1 MSRWLVGTIGVV
13 LCAALGWAP
22 VARAEPSADPHAS
35 SPVKEPELVTF
46 VPADYPKEANEKGI
60 EGNVDL
66 VLVIDAEGHVE
77 SAEVLAPA
85 GHGFDEAAVAAAKRF
100 VFRPAVRDGR
110 PVKSKIV
117 YRYSFHFT
125 PAPKAEEKPAPA
137 VIRGRIQIAGTKTP
151 LAGAKV
157 TIARDEAAP
166 FTQVTGADG
175 SFEAKDLAPGKYVV
189 AVTAEGYEPS
199 NGVEQLGVSEEVSL
213 RLELAPVAAEDE
225 VVVRGVRPIREVT
238 RRTVTRR
245 ELSRVPGTSG
255 DALRAIQNL
264 PGVSRPPALSGVLI
278 VRGNADQTTPVFI
291 DGLWVPNIY
300 HFGGLSSVVP
310 TEMLDE
316 VNFYPGNFSV
326 KYGRALAGVVDAHL
340 RETRD
345 DGRYHGL
352 LQLDLIDVRAMAE
365 GPVPLADGWNFIGG
379 FRRSHVD
386 AWLVPLLEGEDTQVK
401 GAPVYYDWQ
410 FLFDKRPTK
419 KSYLRIGLLGFDDR
433 IRLVDEGSET
443 AGALSSTNASIGI
456 GAIYKNHLSSK
467 TDLELT
473 MSLARSHQS
482 ITISTIAVDTEA
494 YGFLAR
500 SELTTKLAPNL
511 TLRTGLDS
519 LLAPYNV
526 KGQLPEEPAGGQDI
540 GPFVTVPTR
549 AFDHTNLFF
558 VPAVYGELNVTPSK
572 RSSLVSGVRVDYNH
586 EGQKVD
592 VSPRM
597 SGRYDIVTGSPRTT
611 LKAGSGLFHQA
622 PGLGEVVLSDRAS
635 DLRSTRSWQNSL
647 GVEQELGEH
656 LELSVEGFYNLLD
669 DLIGRAPD
677 ESGALKY
684 NNLARGR
691 VYGAEAMLRYRADEH
706 FFGWLSYTLSRSE
719 RTWQPGEQTKLFY
732 LDQPHI
738 LTLLGSYTFGS
749 GWEIGARFRY
759 VSGNLY
765 TPCVGSLFNS
775 TATHYVCVSGPDL
788 SKRLPPFH
796 QLDVRVDKRFVFSS
810 FTLGVYLDVINIYN
824 RTNPDF
830 IGYNFDYTKSR
841 PETGSLPF
849 VPSLG
854 VRGEF

>member
-1 MSRWLVGTIGVV
+1 VNRWVVGTVGAV

-22 VARAEPSADPHAS
+22 VAKAEPSDDPRS
-35 SPVKEPELVTF
+35 SSAVKEPELVTF

-60 EGNVDL
+60 EGDVDL
-66 VLVIDAEGHVE
+66 VLVIDQEGHVE
-77 SAEVLAPA
+77 KAEVLAPA

-100 VFRPAVRDGR
+100 VFRPAERDGR
-110 PVKSKIV
+110 PVKARIV

-125 PAPKAEEKPAPA
+125 PAPKAEEKPAPSA
-137 VIRGRIQIAGTKTP
+137 IRGRVLIGGTKTP

-157 TIARDEAAP
+157 TIAGAELPSTTR
-166 FTQVTGADG
+166 VTGPDG
-175 SFEAKDLAPGKYVV
+175 TFEAKDLAPGKYLVE
-189 AVTAEGYEPS
+189 VTADGFEPS
-199 NGVEQLGVSEEVSL
+199 SGAETLGVSEDVSL
-213 RLELAPVAAEDE
+213 KLELLPVAAEDE

-255 DALRAIQNL
+255 DALRALQNL
-264 PGVSRPPALSGVLI
+264 PGVNRPPALSGVLI

-316 VNFYPGNFSV
+316 VNFYPGNFGV

-340 RETRD
+340 RETRN

-365 GPVPLADGWNFIGG
+365 GPVPLASGWNFIGG

-386 AWLVPLLEGEDTQVK
+386 AWLVPLLEGEDTQIK

-419 KSYLRIGLLGFDDR
+419 NSYLRIGLLGFDDR
-433 IRLVDEGSET
+433 IRLVDESSPT
-443 AGALSSTNASIGI
+443 VGALSSTNASLGI
-456 GAIYKNHLSSK
+456 GAIYKNHLSEK

-473 MSLARSHQS
+473 LTLARSHQS
-482 ITISTIAVDTEA
+482 IALGTILVDTEA

-500 SELTTKLAPNL
+500 GEVTTKLQKNL
-511 TLRTGLDS
+511 TLRAGIDS
-519 LLAPYNV
+519 LLAPYNL
-526 KGQLPEEPAGGQDI
+526 KGQLPEVSGSGQDI
-540 GPFVTVPTR
+540 GPFITVPTR
-549 AFDHTNLFF
+549 KFDHTNLFF
-558 VPAVYGELNVTPSK
+558 LPAAYGELSMTPSK

-586 EGQKVD
+586 EGRAID

-597 SGRYDIVTGSPRTT
+597 SGRYDIVSGSPRTT
-611 LKAGSGLFHQA
+611 LKGGSGLFHQA
-622 PGLGEVVLSDRAS
+622 PGLGEVVLSEDAT
-635 DLRSTRSWQNSL
+635 DLRSARSWQNSL

-677 ESGALKY
+677 ERGVLQY

-691 VYGAEAMLRYRADEH
+691 VFGAEAMLRYRADEH
-706 FFGWLSYTLSRSE
+706 FFGWLSYTVSRSE
-719 RTWQPGEQTKLFY
+719 RTWQPGEKTQLFE

-759 VSGNLY
+759 VTGNLY
-765 TPCVGSLFNS
+765 TPCIGSLYNS
-775 TATHYVCVSGPDL
+775 TATSYVCVSGPQQ
-788 SKRLPPFH
+788 SERLPPFH

-810 FTLGVYLDVINIYN
+810 FTLGVYLDVINVYN

-830 IGYNFDYTKSR
+830 IGYNFDYSKKR

>member
-1 MSRWLVGTIGVV
+1 VNRWLIGTLGGV

-22 VARAEPSADPHAS
+22 IARAEPPADPRSS
-35 SPVKEPELVTF
+35 SPISDPKLVTF
-46 VPADYPKEANEKGI
+46 VPAEYPKEANEKGL
-60 EGNVDL
+60 EANVDL
-66 VLVIDAEGHVE
+66 VLVIDKDGRVE
-77 SAEVLAPA
+77 SADVLAPA

-100 VFRPAVRDGR
+100 VFQPAERDGR

-125 PAPKAEEKPAPA
+125 KAPKVEEKPAPA
-137 VIRGRIQIAGTKTP
+137 VIRGRVEIAGAKTP
-151 LAGAKV
+151 LAGAIVVV
-157 TIARDEAAP
+157 TPESGPALSR
-166 FTQVTGADG
+166 TTTADG
-175 SFEAKDLAPGKYVV
+175 SFEVKDLAPGRYRVE
-189 AVTAEGYEPS
+189 VTAEGFEPS
-199 NGVEQLGVSEEVSL
+199 QGVEELGVSEEVSL
-213 RLELAPVAAEDE
+213 KLALVPVAAEDE
-225 VVVRGVRPIREVT
+225 VVVHGVRPIREVT

-255 DALRAIQNL
+255 DALRALQNL
-264 PGVSRPPALSGVLI
+264 PGVNRPPALSGVLI

-340 RETRD
+340 RETRN

-365 GPVPLADGWNFIGG
+365 GPVPLASGWNFIGG

-386 AWLVPLLEGEDTQVK
+386 AWLIPLLEGEDTQIK

-410 FLFDKRPTK
+410 LMFDKRPTK
-419 KSYLRIGLLGFDDR
+419 SSYLRIGLLGFDDR
-433 IRLVDEGSET
+433 VRLVDESSPMTGSL
-443 AGALSSTNASIGI
+443 ASTNASLGI
-456 GAIYKNHLSSK
+456 GAIYKNRLSPK
-467 TDLELT
+467 TNLDLTL
-473 MSLARSHQS
+473 SLARSHQS
-482 ITISTIAVDTEA
+482 ISISNILIDTEA

-500 SELTTKLAPNL
+500 GEVTTKLASNL
-511 TLRTGLDS
+511 TLRAGVDS

-526 KGQLPEEPAGGQDI
+526 NGQLPEDSGGGEDV
-540 GPFVTVPTR
+540 GPFITVPTR
-549 AFDHTNLFF
+549 TFDHTNLFF
-558 VPAVYGELNVTPSK
+558 LPAVYGELTTTPSK
-572 RSSLVSGVRVDYNH
+572 RSALVSGVRVDYNH
-586 EGQKVD
+586 EGRAID
-592 VSPRM
+592 VSPRI
-597 SGRYDIVTGSPRTT
+597 SGRYDVIAGSPRTT
-611 LKAGSGLFHQA
+611 VKAGSGIFHQA
-622 PGLGEVVLSDRAS
+622 PGLGEVVLSEDAT

-677 ESGALKY
+677 ENGVLAY

-719 RTWQPGEQTKLFY
+719 RTWGPGEETELFS

-738 LTLLGSYTFGS
+738 LTLLGSYSFGS

-759 VSGNLY
+759 VTGNLY

-775 TATHYVCVSGPDL
+775 TATSYVCVSGPPQ

-796 QLDVRVDKRFVFSS
+796 QLDVRIDKRWVFSS
-810 FTLGVYLDVINIYN
+810 FTLGVYLDVINAYN

-830 IGYNFDYTKSR
+830 IGYNFDFTKQR

>member
-1 MSRWLVGTIGVV
+1 MNRWVLWTIGVV
-13 LCAALGWAP
+13 SCVALGWAQ
-22 VARAEPSADPHAS
+22 VAKAEPSADPRTS
-35 SPVKEPELVTF
+35 SPIKEPELLTF
-46 VPADYPKEANEKGI
+46 VPAEYPKEASEQGL
-60 EGNVDL
+60 EANVDL
-66 VLVIDAEGHVE
+66 VLTIDQEGHVE
-77 SAEVLAPA
+77 HADVLAPA
-85 GHGFDEAAVAAAKRF
+85 GHGFDEAAIAATKRF
-100 VFRPAVRDGR
+100 VFRPAERDGR

-125 PAPKAEEKPAPA
+125 PAPKAEQKPAPA
-137 VIRGRIQIAGTKTP
+137 AILGHVTIAGTKTP

-157 TIARDEAAP
+157 TIQGDKLPPVTR
-166 FTQVTGADG
+166 VTGPDG
-175 SFEAKDLAPGKYVV
+175 GFETKELAPGRYVV
-189 AVTAEGYEPS
+189 EVTADGFEPS
-199 NGVEQLGVSEEVSL
+199 NGTEVLGVSEEVSL
-213 RLELAPVAAEDE
+213 KLELVPVAAEDE
-225 VVVRGVRPIREVT
+225 VIVRGVRPIREVT

-255 DALRAIQNL
+255 DALRALQNM
-264 PGVSRPPALSGVLI
+264 PGVARAPALSGILV

-340 RETRD
+340 RETRN

-365 GPVPLADGWNFIGG
+365 GPVPLAKGWNFIGG

-386 AWLVPLLEGEDTQVK
+386 AWLIPLLEGEDTQVK

-410 FLFDKRPTK
+410 FLFDNHPTK
-419 KSYLRIGLLGFDDR
+419 TSYLRIGLLGFDDR
-433 IRLVDEGSET
+433 IRLVDESSET
-443 AGALSSTNASIGI
+443 AGALSSTNASLGV
-456 GAIYKNHLSSK
+456 GAIYKNHLSEK

-473 MSLARSHQS
+473 VSLARSHQS
-482 ITISTIAVDTEA
+482 ISLSTILVDTEA
-494 YGFLAR
+494 YGFLTR
-500 SELTTKLAPNL
+500 GEVTTKLASNL
-511 TLRTGLDS
+511 TLRAGLDS
-519 LLAPYNV
+519 LFAPYNV
-526 KGQLPEEPAGGQDI
+526 KGQLPEDPGGGQDV

-549 AFDHTNLFF
+549 KFDHTNLFF
-558 VPAVYGELNVTPSK
+558 LPALYGELNVTPSR

-586 EGQKVD
+586 EGRAID

-597 SGRYDIVTGSPRTT
+597 SGRYDVISGSPRTT
-611 LKAGSGLFHQA
+611 IKAGSGLFHQA
-622 PGLGEVVLSDRAS
+622 PGLGEVVLSERAS

-647 GVEQELGEH
+647 GAEQELGEH
-656 LELSVEGFYNLLD
+656 LELSVEGFYNVLD
-669 DLIGRAPD
+669 DLIGRAPN
-677 ESGALKY
+677 EQGVLSY
-684 NNLARGR
+684 NNLATGR

-706 FFGWLSYTLSRSE
+706 FFGWLSYTVSRSE
-719 RTWQPGEQTKLFY
+719 RTWGPGQETKRFY

-738 LTLLGSYTFGS
+738 LTVLGSYTFGS

-759 VSGNLY
+759 VTGNLY

-775 TATHYVCVSGPDL
+775 TATRYVCVSGPDL

-810 FTLGVYLDVINIYN
+810 FTLGFYLDVINVYN

-830 IGYNFDYTKSR
+830 IGYNFDFSKQR

>member
-1 MSRWLVGTIGVV
+1 MNRRLVFGIGAV
-13 LCAALGWAP
+13 LCAALGWVP
-22 VARAEPSADPHAS
+22 GARAEPSADPRSS
-35 SPVKEPELVTF
+35 SPVEEPVLVTF
-46 VPADYPKEANEKGI
+46 VPADYPKEANEKGL
-60 EGNVDL
+60 EANVDL
-66 VLVIDAEGHVE
+66 MLVIDKEGRVE

-85 GHGFDEAAVAAAKRF
+85 GHGFDEAALAAARRF
-100 VFRPAVRDGR
+100 VFRPAQRNGR

-125 PAPKAEEKPAPA
+125 PPPKTEQKPQPA
-137 VIRGRIQIAGTKTP
+137 TIRGRIWIAGTRSP
-151 LAGAKV
+151 IAGAKV
-157 TIARDEAAP
+157 VIASEKLPSAER
-166 FTQVTGADG
+166 TTGPDG
-175 SFEAKDLAPGKYVV
+175 SFEAKGLPPGKYVV
-189 AVTAEGYEPS
+189 TVTAEGYEPS
-199 NGVEQLGVSEEVSL
+199 SGVEQLGVSEEVSL
-213 RLELAPVAAEDE
+213 KLELLPVAAEDE
-225 VVVRGVRPIREVT
+225 VVIRGVRPVREVT

-245 ELSRVPGTSG
+245 ELARVPGTSG

-264 PGVSRPPALSGVLI
+264 PGVARPPALSGVLI

-340 RETRD
+340 RETRN

-352 LQLDLIDVRAMAE
+352 LQLDLIDVRAMLE
-365 GPVPLADGWNFIGG
+365 GPVPLAAGWNFIGG

-386 AWLVPLLEGEDTQVK
+386 AWLVPLLEGEDTQIK

-419 KSYLRIGLLGFDDR
+419 RSYLRIGLLGFDDR
-433 IRLVDEGSET
+433 IRLVDESSPS
-443 AGALSSTNASIGI
+443 AGALSSTNASVGI
-456 GAIYKNHLSSK
+456 GAIYENHLSDD
-467 TDLELT
+467 TELDLTL
-473 MSLARSHQS
+473 SLARSHQS
-482 ITISTIAVDTEA
+482 IAISTILVDTEA
-494 YGFLAR
+494 YGFIARGEVTTRLA
-500 SELTTKLAPNL
+500 SNL
-511 TLRTGLDS
+511 TLRAGVDS

-526 KGQLPEEPAGGQDI
+526 NGQLPEDSGDGQNV
-540 GPFVTVPTR
+540 GPLVTVPTR
-549 AFDHTNLFF
+549 SFDHSNLFF
-558 VPAVYGELNVTPSK
+558 LPAVYGELTVTPSR

-586 EGQKVD
+586 EGRAID

-597 SGRYDIVTGSPRTT
+597 SARYDLFGGSPRTT
-611 LKAGSGLFHQA
+611 LKAGSGMFHQA
-622 PGLGEVVLSDRAS
+622 PGLGEVVLSEDAT
-635 DLRSTRSWQNSL
+635 DLRSTRSWQTSF

-656 LELSVEGFYNLLD
+656 LELSVEGFYNLMD

-677 ESGALKY
+677 ENGILRY

-719 RTWQPGEQTKLFY
+719 RTRGPGEETKRFD

-738 LTLLGSYTFGS
+738 LTALGSYTFGG

-759 VSGNLY
+759 VTGNLY
-765 TPCVGSLFNS
+765 TPCLGSLYDAA
-775 TATHYVCVSGPDL
+775 ATEYVCVRGAEL

-810 FTLGVYLDVINIYN
+810 FTLGVYLDVINVYN

-830 IGYNFDYTKSR
+830 IGYNFDFTKSR
-841 PETGSLPF
+841 PETGSLPL

>member
-1 MSRWLVGTIGVV
+1 VNRIRLAMFGGV
-13 LCAALGWAP
+13 LCAGLGGAP
-22 VARAEPSADPHAS
+22 IAKADPPADARS
-35 SPVKEPELVTF
+35 STSLRQPELLTF
-46 VPADYPKEANEKGI
+46 VPADYPKEANEKGL
-60 EGNVDL
+60 EADVDL
-66 VLVIDAEGHVE
+66 VLVIDAEGRVE

-85 GHGFDEAAVAAAKRF
+85 GHGFDEAAIAAAKRF
-100 VFRPAVRDGR
+100 VFRPAEKDGR

-125 PAPKAEEKPAPA
+125 KAPKVEEKPAPA
-137 VIRGRIQIAGTKTP
+137 VIRGRVNIAGTKTP

-157 TIARDEAAP
+157 IITADQQSSIAR
-166 FTQVTGADG
+166 VTGADG
-175 SFEAKDLAPGKYVV
+175 SFEVKDLTPGRYAIEVS
-189 AVTAEGYEPS
+189 AEGYEPS
-199 NGVEQLGVSEEVSL
+199 SGVEQLGVSEEVSL
-213 RLELAPVAAEDE
+213 KLELVPVTAEDE

-255 DALRAIQNL
+255 DALRALQNM

-316 VNFYPGNFSV
+316 INFYPGNFSV

-340 RETRD
+340 RETRN

-352 LQLDLIDVRAMAE
+352 LQLDLVDVRAMAE
-365 GPVPLADGWNFIGG
+365 GPIPLASGWNFLGG

-386 AWLVPLLEGEDTQVK
+386 AWLVPLLEGEDTQIK

-410 FLFDKRPTK
+410 FMFDKRPTK
-419 KSYLRIGLLGFDDR
+419 NSYLRVGLLGFDDR
-433 IRLVDEGSET
+433 IRLVDESSPSS
-443 AGALSSTNASIGI
+443 GALSSTNASLGI
-456 GAIYKNHLSSK
+456 GAIYKHHLSQK
-467 TDLELT
+467 TDLDLT
-473 MSLARSHQS
+473 LSLARSHQS
-482 ITISTIAVDTEA
+482 IAISNILVDTEA

-500 SELTTKLAPNL
+500 GEVTTKLASNL
-511 TLRTGLDS
+511 TLRAGVDS
-519 LLAPYNV
+519 LMAPYNV
-526 KGQLPEEPAGGQDI
+526 KGQLPEDSGDGQDV
-540 GPFVTVPTR
+540 GPYITLPART
-549 AFDHTNLFF
+549 FDHTNLFF
-558 VPAVYGELNVTPSK
+558 LPAVYGELNVTPS
-572 RSSLVSGVRVDYNH
+572 RRASLVSGVRVDYNH
-586 EGQKVD
+586 EGRAID
-592 VSPRM
+592 VSPRL

-611 LKAGSGLFHQA
+611 VKAGSGIFHQA
-622 PGLGEVVLSDRAS
+622 PGLGEVVLSEDAT
-635 DLRSTRSWQNSL
+635 DLKSTRSWQNSL

-656 LELSVEGFYNLLD
+656 VELSVEGFYNLLD
-669 DLIGRAPD
+669 DLIARAPD
-677 ESGALKY
+677 ENGVLRY
-684 NNLARGR
+684 NNLGRGR
-691 VYGAEAMLRYRADEH
+691 IYGAEAMLRYRADEH
-706 FFGWLSYTLSRSE
+706 FFGWVSYTLSRSE
-719 RTWQPGEQTKLFY
+719 RKWGPGEETQRFY

-738 LTLLGSYTFGS
+738 LTALGSYSVGR

-759 VSGNLY
+759 VTGNLY

-775 TATHYVCVSGPDL
+775 TATSYVCVSGPPN

-796 QLDVRVDKRFVFSS
+796 QLDVRIDKRWEFSS
-810 FTLGVYLDVINIYN
+810 FTFGIYLDVINLYN

-830 IGYNFDYTKSR
+830 IGYNFDYSQKR
-841 PETGSLPF
+841 PETGSLPL

>member
-1 MSRWLVGTIGVV
+1 VNRWVVGTAGVV

-22 VARAEPSADPHAS
+22 VAKAEPSADPRSS

-46 VPADYPKEANEKGI
+46 VPAEYPKEANEKGL
-60 EGNVDL
+60 EAHVDL
-66 VLVIDAEGHVE
+66 VLTIDQEGRVE
-77 SAEVLAPA
+77 QAEVLEPA

-100 VFRPAVRDGR
+100 VFRPAERDGR
-110 PVKSKIV
+110 PVKSRIV

-125 PAPKAEEKPAPA
+125 PAPKAEQKPAPA
-137 VIRGRIQIAGTKTP
+137 AIRGRVEIAGTKAP
-151 LAGAKV
+151 LAGATV
-157 TIARDEAAP
+157 TLARDGGTP
-166 FTQVTGADG
+166 VTRVTGPDG
-175 SFEAKDLAPGKYVV
+175 TFEAKDVAPGRYVV
-189 AVTAEGYEPS
+189 RVAADGFEPS
-199 NGVEQLGVSEEVSL
+199 DGVEQLGVSEEVSL
-213 RLELAPVAAEDE
+213 RLELVPVAAEDE

-245 ELSRVPGTSG
+245 ELARVPGTSG
-255 DALRAIQNL
+255 DALRALQNM
-264 PGVSRPPALSGVLI
+264 PGVNRPPALSGVLI

-310 TEMLDE
+310 TEMLEE

-365 GPVPLADGWNFIGG
+365 GPVPLASGWNFLGG

-433 IRLVDEGSET
+433 IRLVDESSET
-443 AGALSSTNASIGI
+443 AGALSSTNASLGI
-456 GAIYKNHLSSK
+456 GAIYKNHLSEK
-467 TDLELT
+467 TDLDLT
-473 MSLARSHQS
+473 LSLARSHQS
-482 ITISTIAVDTEA
+482 IALSTILVDTEA

-500 SELTTKLAPNL
+500 GEVTTRLASNL
-511 TLRTGLDS
+511 TLRAGLDS

-526 KGQLPEEPAGGQDI
+526 KGQLPEDPGGGQDV

-549 AFDHTNLFF
+549 KFDHTNLFF
-558 VPAVYGELNVTPSK
+558 LPAVYGELNVTPSK

-586 EGQKVD
+586 EGRAID
-592 VSPRM
+592 VSPRL
-597 SGRYDIVTGSPRTT
+597 SGRYDLIHGSPRTT
-611 LKAGSGLFHQA
+611 LKGGSGIFHQA
-622 PGLGEVVLSDRAS
+622 PGLGEVVLSEDAT
-635 DLRSTRSWQNSL
+635 DLKSTRSWQNSL

-677 ESGALKY
+677 ERGVLAY

-706 FFGWLSYTLSRSE
+706 FFGWVSYTLSRSE
-719 RTWQPGEQTKLFY
+719 RTWGPGEETKRFY

-738 LTLLGSYTFGS
+738 LTVLGSYGFGS

-759 VSGNLY
+759 VTGNLY

-775 TATHYVCVSGPDL
+775 TATRYVCVSGPEN

-796 QLDVRVDKRFVFSS
+796 QLDVRVDKRWVFSS
-810 FTLGVYLDVINIYN
+810 FTLGVYLDVINLYN

-830 IGYNFDYTKSR
+830 IGYNFDFSKQR